1 MKTANNN
8 RVTISGNCQRN
19 GMKIAFAVDDLR
31 RLPVTRKFHAFSITR
46 QIMAFGV
53 WSLSMVLAFAQTPP
67 PIDYTARLR
76 SVETLKQYIAQRE
89 ARFESQKQD
98 LLALDGRVEKQV
110 DEIVQN
116 LASLKD
122 SNDSKTRV
130 ANIKEDVVQ
139 ALVRTIWIYRQKRME
154 VFERMRKDSNVP
166 IDQLEKNM
174 KVFDDRIATRVNQVM
189 ELAKSSPGHQ
199 NIKKYE
205 SYGGSYY
212 DGYYQEDSRVS
223 EDWKQ
228 NRRDNTSGKVIRRDV
243 LQELDKA
250 LEKNQSRQKSLAD
263 TLASRK
269 LSDSERALQQEE
281 LGRVDAAIDNL
292 KAQRRELALPTG
304 GAAREI
310 GADEA
315 HDAEQMLDDARRDL
329 ARDFSDIMR
338 KYSELNTERTRIF
351 DMKMNLSEREEW
363 LKKNPPAVK

>member
-1 MKTANNN
+1 MKTANN
-8 RVTISGNCQRN
+8 
-19 GMKIAFAVDDLR
+19 R
-31 RLPVTRKFHAFSITR
+31 R
-46 QIMAFGV
+46 MAFGI
-53 WSLSMVLAFAQTPP
+53 WSLSVGLTFAQTSP
-67 PIDYTARLR
+67 PIDYEARSR

-98 LLALDGRVEKQV
+98 LLALDGRVEKQI
-110 DEIVQN
+110 DEIVKN

-130 ANIKEDVVQ
+130 ANIKEDVIQ
-139 ALVRTIWIYRQKRME
+139 ALIRTIWTYRQKRVD
-154 VFERMRKDSNVP
+154 VFERMRKDSSVP

-174 KVFDDRIATRVNQVM
+174 KVFDDRIAKRVGQVM

-199 NIKKYE
+199 DLKKYE

-228 NRRDNTSGKVIRRDV
+228 NRRDNTSGKVMRREV

-250 LEKNQSRQKSLAD
+250 LEKNQSRQKAIADALAN
-263 TLASRK
+263 RK
-269 LSDSERALQQEE
+269 LSDSERSLQQQE
-281 LGRVDAAIDNL
+281 LGRVDAAVDNL
-292 KAQRRELALPTG
+292 KAQRRELALPGG

-310 GADEA
+310 GGDEA

-329 ARDFSDIMR
+329 ARDFSEIMR
-338 KYSELNTERTRIF
+338 KYAELDTERTRLF
-351 DMKMNLSEREEW
+351 DMKKNLSDREEW
-363 LKKNPPAVK
+363 FKKNPPAAK